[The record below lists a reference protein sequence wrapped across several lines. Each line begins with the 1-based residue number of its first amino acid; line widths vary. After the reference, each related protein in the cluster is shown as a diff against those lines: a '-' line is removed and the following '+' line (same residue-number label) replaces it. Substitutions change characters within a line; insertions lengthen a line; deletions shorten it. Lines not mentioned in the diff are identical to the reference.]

1 MKKTTMLITLLIV
14 LFSTTGKAQTL
25 ANIQD
30 TIATYAPHAPAL
42 VRWDS
47 TAGKKLWGFFDIKYN
62 RDSQEDVVAWMA
74 AYPTEAADYH
84 SKLETYLY
92 ATDPASLASDAERD
106 IFYDIHA
113 RWIMV
118 HANDQ

>member
-1 MKKTTMLITLLIV
+1 MKKITMLIVLLMI
-14 LFSTTGKAQTL
+14 LFSKTGKAQTL

-47 TAGKKLWGFFDIKYN
+47 TAGKKLWGFFDVKYN
-62 RDSQEDVVAWMA
+62 RDSQDDVIAWMA
-74 AYPTEAADYH
+74 AYPTEAADYKA
-84 SKLETYLY
+84 KLESYVY
-92 ATDPASLASDAERD
+92 GTDPASFTSDADREA
-106 IFYDIHA
+106 FYDIHA
-113 RWIMV
+113 RWIMI